1 MKQRVLVVFV
11 DALGTAQLE
20 RFGETLSFVPHRR
33 SLGGVLGYSSGALA
47 TVLTGAPGS
56 EHGRMCLF
64 SQRSEGEPGLLTPL
78 SWLGILPR
86 VVHER
91 GGLRRILARVL
102 SRSAGLTGYVAL
114 HRVPPEA
121 FRWLDLPEREDIFA
135 AKEIGGVP
143 TFLARAREAGLS
155 VYASP
160 WQVPEER
167 RWEEIHRMLKRETP
181 DLAFLYAAELDGVLH
196 AEGNDGNA
204 ARAVRIRIAEH
215 LERARTAMLRGGG
228 SLLTVLVG
236 DHGMADVHKTI
247 DPRGVVSRIGARV
260 FVDSTMLRVWGNP
273 PALIRA
279 RIELERARLPGVW
292 LDAAALEK
300 RDAPIQGA
308 PYGSALFLL
317 AEGCIFAPSYVG
329 GKARG
334 MHGYDLPSSSAQ
346 AAIASDQPL
355 PASVS
360 SLIDLAPMVT
370 SALGLA

>member
-1 MKQRVLVVFV
+1 MMKQRVLVVFV

-33 SLGGVLGYSSGALA
+33 ALGGVLGYSSGALA

-64 SQRSEGEPGLLTPL
+64 SQRSEGEPSLLTPL

-91 GGLRRILARVL
+91 GRLRRMLARVL

-114 HRVPPEA
+114 HRVPPDA

-143 TFLARAREAGLS
+143 TFLARAREAGLC

-160 WQVPEER
+160 WQLPEGR
-167 RWEEIHRMLKRETP
+167 RWEEIHRTLERDTP

-260 FVDSTMLRVWGNP
+260 WGD
-273 PALIRA
+273 PAALVRA
-279 RIELERARLPGVW
+279 RIELERAKLPGVW

-300 RDAPIQGA
+300 RDAPTQGS
-308 PYGSALFLL
+308 PYGNALFLL
-317 AEGCIFAPSYVG
+317 EEGCIFAPSYVG

-334 MHGYDLPSSSAQ
+334 MHGYDLPSRSAQ

-360 SLIDLAPMVT
+360 SLVDLAPMVT
-370 SALGLA
+370 SALGL